1 MAWTHA
7 LLTGLLL
14 ACVFTQE
21 TAVIRLF
28 SFDGETNIE
37 GKLQPV
43 LSLCTDIPAEA
54 DFLLSLS
61 PPCLETP
68 SNMRLFLVSRQAA
81 GLLDLEL
88 VQVTASLRPRL
99 GELPVWEITLPAAI
113 SLGNLHRI
121 ALGVE
126 TQSLACP
133 SPAPT
138 LQMLISTGFAW
149 DCVSPSSCPSLCAPS
164 RFLSRGT
171 DCVAQ
176 DSSDYDSS
184 YYEEN
189 GCQTETES
197 VSKSSAAVA
206 VVAVITV
213 LGWYWLHSVC
223 FSVVIC
229 IVGCL
234 MCIRRRSIAMIVQ
247 PQPPLFGDVG
257 EPDLWAYPVAFPS
270 PSLLPVVHYEPA
282 LSQFHE
288 TVCSICM
295 QE

>member
-149 DCVSPSSCPSLCAPS
+149 DCVSPSSCPSRL
-164 RFLSRGT
+164 
-171 DCVAQ
+171 
-176 DSSDYDSS
+176 
-184 YYEEN
+184 
-189 GCQTETES
+189 
-197 VSKSSAAVA
+197 SSAA
-206 VVAVITV
+206 
-213 LGWYWLHSVC
+213 
-223 FSVVIC
+223 
-229 IVGCL
+229 
-234 MCIRRRSIAMIVQ
+234 
-247 PQPPLFGDVG
+247 
-257 EPDLWAYPVAFPS
+257 AFPDDS
-270 PSLLPVVHYEPA
+270 GYTDLCSSVLPLLLTKHELHFAVCLHPRPYKVYVCVQRVA
-282 LSQFHE
+282 LSPAHAECRGVVSGTAAGAAVF
-288 TVCSICM
+288 VALGCGLFR
-295 QE
+295 